1 MRSGV
6 LRHSPANSCVWA
18 KRSATWSCP
27 TRRNAKKNEA
37 DAEKNEEL
45 NALLRRIQA
54 ATSLDLEACEFSVR
68 DAVLTMGARFLE
80 RALNK
85 VGRGRRGEAIRCRR
99 CGQTMASAGLKYKTL
114 RSILGPARFGR
125 SRFVCPR
132 CASQRFPADE
142 ELGIEHTAF
151 TPGAQ
156 RMMAK
161 AASRSTFAEAAE
173 DLALYANLRVTA
185 KSVERCAQAI
195 GREIK
200 AWMNRQDTILLREA
214 RAFQTPSATA
224 GAAPILYVEYDGTG
238 VPIRRAELKGRK
250 GKQADGSARTR
261 EVKLGCLFTQ
271 TARDEQGHPI
281 RDPNSTTYVGAIESS
296 EAFGKRLYAEA
307 LRRGLYEH
315 TQVVLITDGAA
326 YNKSIAELHFPNAVH
341 IIDLYHAFQHLHALA
356 AVLVPEKGRDIIET
370 RWADLLDHGR
380 IEQLIEWAAQFLP
393 RAGTMRNEG
402 MTQINYFKTRAESMR
417 YARFRTQ
424 GFFVGSGVIEAGCK
438 TVIGARLKASGMF
451 WSEKGANAIIALRCC
466 ICSRRFEQFW
476 EDRSSK
482 TP

>member
-1 MRSGV
+1 V
-6 LRHSPANSCVWA
+6 
-18 KRSATWSCP
+18 TWSCP
-27 TRRNAKKNEA
+27 TRRNSKKNEA

-54 ATSLDLEACEFSVR
+54 AVSFDLEACEFSVR
-68 DAVLTMGARFLE
+68 DAVLGLGARFLE

-85 VGRGRRGEAIRCRR
+85 VGRGRRAEAVRCRR
-99 CGQTMASAGLKYKTL
+99 CGQVMASVGINYKTL
-114 RSILGPARFGR
+114 RSILGAVRFGR

-132 CASQRFPADE
+132 CGSQCFPADE

-161 AASRSTFAEAAE
+161 AASRGTFAEAAE

-185 KSVERCAQAI
+185 KTVERCAEAI
-195 GREIK
+195 GREIET
-200 AWMNRQDTILLREA
+200 WLSRQDAALLCQA
-214 RAFQTPSATA
+214 RALETP
-224 GAAPILYVEYDGTG
+224 GAALGASPVMYIEYDGTG
-238 VPIRRAELKGRK
+238 VPIRRAELQGRK
-250 GKQADGSARTR
+250 GKQPDGSARTR
-261 EVKLGCLFTQ
+261 EVKLGCVFTQ
-271 TARDEQGHPI
+271 TTRDEQGHPL
-281 RDPNSTTYVGAIESS
+281 RDPNTTTYVGAIESS

-315 TQVVLITDGAA
+315 TQVVLITDGAQ
-326 YNKSIAELHFPNAVH
+326 YNKSIAELHFPNAVR
-341 IIDLYHAFQHLHALA
+341 IIDLYHAFQHLHQLA
-356 AVLVPEKGRDIIET
+356 ASLVSEKMRDIIES
-370 RWADLLDHGR
+370 RWGDLLDHGR
-380 IEQLIEWAAQFLP
+380 IEELLEWATEYLP
-393 RAGTMRNEG
+393 RAGNTRHEAI
-402 MTQINYFKTRAESMR
+402 TQINYFKTNTECMQ
-417 YARFRTQ
+417 YDVFRHQ

-476 EDRSSK
+476 EDRSAK